1 MQPHYEV
8 TYTLLHTQ
16 NRLWKTK
23 KTAENRKKHETKFHE
38 NIAKKITN
46 DISSELD
53 EEDKAC
59 FGMKQIPDSH
69 YRNAILKN
77 MSGKKRGR
85 RIEREIWNEEDREG
99 KS

>member
-1 MQPHYEV
+1 MPCNP
-8 TYTLLHTQ
+8 TMRLPTPCYTHRIGCEKQRKLQ
-16 NRLWKTK
+16 K
-23 KTAENRKKHETKFHE
+23 KKHETKFDE

-85 RIEREIWNEEDREG
+85 RKERDEI
-99 KS
+99 